1 MQREMPFLESLP
13 KASYVRD
20 AVVTGWET
28 YRDAVLWCWANRS
41 RNSRD
46 EIGDQAMFARAADM
60 HSPHVSRCVRPC
72 SKAPMDLPPD
82 YLAAFEAFTGWRGV
96 SQYLARRGQLT
107 LMEQVIAQRA
117 AA

>member
-13 KASYVRD
+13 KAQWVPDSI
-20 AVVTGWET
+20 VTGWET
-28 YRDAVLWCWANRS
+28 YREAVLWCWTNRS
-41 RNSRD
+41 RNSRN

-60 HSPHVSRCVRPC
+60 HSPHVCRCVREQ

-82 YLAAFEAFTGWRGV
+82 YIAAFEAFTGWRGV
-96 SQYLARRGQLT
+96 SQYLSLQGRLT